1 MLKIDNSKRRENIFK
16 LYAPKSTETPSNQF
30 KAYQERIMQAIRDRK
45 IDGLKS
51 KIKRVDTINGIIA
64 FISIIFYTIE
74 VLLLL
79 NESMSFCSETMLRK
93 ANLSRSFPKV
103 E

>member
-1 MLKIDNSKRRENIFK
+1 
-16 LYAPKSTETPSNQF
+16 
-30 KAYQERIMQAIRDRK
+30 MQAIRDRK